1 MPPES
6 QEFQQVRNYL
16 FVSLSMF
23 LVFVVLF
30 ESSRSLKAI
39 YLKRRWK
46 LYTLYIIL
54 LLLFLIYYINYIF
67 LVQNDL
73 KKMVE
78 FHKYQLVIGFHGY
91 IQY

>member
-39 YLKRRWK
+39 YLKRR
-46 LYTLYIIL
+46 
-54 LLLFLIYYINYIF
+54 
-67 LVQNDL
+67 
-73 KKMVE
+73 
-78 FHKYQLVIGFHGY
+78 
-91 IQY
+91 